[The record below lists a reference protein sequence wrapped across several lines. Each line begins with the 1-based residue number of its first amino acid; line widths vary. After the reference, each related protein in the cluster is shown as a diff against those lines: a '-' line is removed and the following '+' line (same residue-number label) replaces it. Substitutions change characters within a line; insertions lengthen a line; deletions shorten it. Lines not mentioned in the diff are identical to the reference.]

1 MNLETP
7 KIVINKSQEELYNY
21 LSEAENFKSI
31 MPDGIEQFKVLD
43 HKSFLF
49 QLKGMPVI
57 QLAFKEK
64 TPYEKIEL
72 SADGGKFAFGL
83 TANFIPI
90 EIEKTEFQLT
100 FDGEFNPML
109 AMMIKSPINKFIQA
123 LAENFGKLMN

>member
-1 MNLETP
+1 
-7 KIVINKSQEELYNY
+7 
-21 LSEAENFKSI
+21 
-31 MPDGIEQFKVLD
+31 
-43 HKSFLF
+43 
-49 QLKGMPVI
+49 MPVI